1 MKFRLPPLYP
11 IIDSEFNPH
20 TLQFV
25 VNELGRAGIAL
36 VQLREKKASS
46 REFLRITQQAL
57 EISEPHQLV
66 VVVNDRVDIAWLAG
80 AHGVH
85 LGQEDLP
92 AVDARKLLGP
102 GRIIGVSTHNLSQAL
117 EAQQSAADYV
127 AIGPIYATTSKENP
141 DPLVDW
147 EELKAI
153 RRQVTKPLVAIGGI
167 TTENAKRLFD
177 LGINSVAVIR
187 DLLCANNI
195 AARLRSSKPRARP
208 GTSLFRAFLWPKQD
222 SVTAHTAKMSP
233 VAYLAGLFF

>member
-1 MKFRLPPLYP
+1 MV
-11 IIDSEFNPH
+11 I
-20 TLQFV
+20 
-25 VNELGRAGIAL
+25 
-36 VQLREKKASS
+36 
-46 REFLRITQQAL
+46 
-57 EISEPHQLV
+57 
-66 VVVNDRVDIAWLAG
+66 VNDRADITLLAG
-80 AHGVH
+80 SHGVH

-117 EAQQSAADYV
+117 EAQQSPADYV

-141 DPLVDW
+141 DPLVEW

-187 DLLCANNI
+187 DLLCAEEI
-195 AARLRSSKPRARP
+195 ASKVEEFLRASCCCPP
-208 GTSLFRAFLWPKQD
+208 FRAFL
-222 SVTAHTAKMSP
+222 SP
-233 VAYLAGLFF
+233 NTRK